1 MNKAESAA
9 TPLVVDTPMAD
20 SLSGGDSV
28 RMVGAAIKL
37 GEIVVFVDG
46 QGDTAG
52 ILESAALLA
61 EDHGA
66 HLTGVFM
73 QPLPASTPPE
83 MFARGKGVW
92 DVIDAHRTQLEGIE
106 AGHRTLFAD
115 AVRRHGIRSEWRSVP
130 YWSGD
135 VEVHARYADL
145 AVVARPDPA
154 RQTAG
159 PPGLVE
165 SLVLTSGRPVI
176 VLPPRSTA
184 SRLSRI
190 LIGWNAG
197 REAARA
203 VADALPLL
211 IRAAAVEVLVIDS
224 ERRRG
229 DHGQEPGAD
238 IARYLARHG
247 AQVEVRRLSSDG
259 EDVGRLLLSQAAA
272 FGADLLVMGAY
283 GHARLNELIF
293 GGVTRT
299 ALHDAD
305 LPVLMS
311 R

>member
-1 MNKAESAA
+1 ME
-9 TPLVVDTPMAD
+9 
-20 SLSGGDSV
+20 
-28 RMVGAAIKL
+28 
-37 GEIVVFVDG
+37 F
-46 QGDTAG
+46 AG
-52 ILESAALLA
+52 VLA
-61 EDHGA
+61 QEYEA

-73 QPLPASTPPE
+73 RPAPALTPPE
-83 MFARGKGVW
+83 MFARGTGIPS
-92 DVIDAHRTQLEGIE
+92 VIETRQAEVEGIE
-106 AGHRTLFAD
+106 ANHRAVFD
-115 AVRRHGIRSEWRSVP
+115 DIVRRNALGAEWRSVP
-130 YWSGD
+130 YFSGD
-135 VEVHARYADL
+135 AGVHARYADL

-184 SRLSRI
+184 SRLGRI
-190 LIGWNAG
+190 EVGWNAG
-197 REAARA
+197 REAVRA

-211 IRAAAVEVLVIDS
+211 VRAAAVEVLIIDP
-224 ERRRG
+224 ERSRG

-247 AQVEVRRLSSDG
+247 AKVDIRRLSSDG

-299 ALHDAD
+299 ALHDAG

>member
-1 MNKAESAA
+1 
-9 TPLVVDTPMAD
+9 V
-20 SLSGGDSV
+20 
-28 RMVGAAIKL
+28 
-37 GEIVVFVDG
+37 
-46 QGDTAG
+46 
-52 ILESAALLA
+52 
-61 EDHGA
+61 
-66 HLTGVFM
+66 
-73 QPLPASTPPE
+73 
-83 MFARGKGVW
+83 
-92 DVIDAHRTQLEGIE
+92 IE
-106 AGHRTLFAD
+106 ARQAEVERIEADHRARFD
-115 AVRRHGIRSEWRSVP
+115 DIVRRNALGSEWRSVP
-130 YWSGD
+130 YFSSDAG
-135 VEVHARYADL
+135 VHARYADL

-154 RQTAG
+154 VQTAG

-176 VLPPRSTA
+176 VVPPHSTA

-190 LIGWNAG
+190 LVGWNAG
-197 REAARA
+197 REATRA

-211 IRAAAVEVLVIDS
+211 VRAAAVEVLIIDP
-224 ERRRG
+224 ERG
-229 DHGQEPGAD
+229 PAGHGQEPGAD

-299 ALHDAD
+299 ALHDAG

>member
-1 MNKAESAA
+1 MNPTQRA
-9 TPLVVDTPMAD
+9 TVSLVDDAPHAD
-20 SLSGGDSV
+20 S
-28 RMVGAAIKL
+28 I

-46 QGDTAG
+46 GTEPTAIMEFAG
-52 ILESAALLA
+52 VLALEY
-61 EDHGA
+61 GA

-73 QPLPASTPPE
+73 RPAPAVTPPE
-83 MFARGKGVW
+83 MFARGTGISN
-92 DVIDAHRTQLEGIE
+92 VIEARQAQVEGIE
-106 AGHRTLFAD
+106 ADHRARFD
-115 AVRRHGIRSEWRSVP
+115 DIVRRNALGSEWRSVP
-130 YWSGD
+130 YFSSDAG
-135 VEVHARYADL
+135 VHARYADL

-154 RQTAG
+154 AQTAG

-184 SRLSRI
+184 SQLRRI
-190 LIGWNAG
+190 LVGWNAG

-203 VADALPLL
+203 MAAALPLL
-211 IRAAAVEVLVIDS
+211 VRAAAVGVLVIDP
-224 ERRRG
+224 ERRPA

-247 AQVEVRRLSSDG
+247 ARVEVRRLSSGG

-299 ALHDAD
+299 ALHDAG